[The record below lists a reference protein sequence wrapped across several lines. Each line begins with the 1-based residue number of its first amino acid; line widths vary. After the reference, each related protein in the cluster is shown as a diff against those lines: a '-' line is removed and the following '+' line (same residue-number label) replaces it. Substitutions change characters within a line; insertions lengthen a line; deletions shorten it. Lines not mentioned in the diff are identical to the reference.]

1 MNGKQIKV
9 TEYNLTFGSSAR
21 IVNILGLFKYKKN
34 NNLYVLYSD
43 LYNKYN
49 IIYYGNSHIK
59 ETTILSM
66 ESKNK
71 EDEEII
77 KEYIYKITNNENL
90 DDYEEI
96 SLDKIEG
103 IEIISSNKIE
113 IKKEILDSLIDKKIP
128 KKEEINN
135 KPKTKKKKKGKGI
148 IILLFLIIIGVGGYF
163 IYNNIINKEEVIKQM
178 ICITKY
184 NHDVLEATVNEELVL
199 NFDINDVLEK
209 KEITK
214 EYKFNNETEY
224 YNFINT
230 GNYYKYMPE
239 DTTEG
244 GWDKDDSNY
253 TYKTIEVERIKVD
266 YKEPTNYE
274 EVLSYYKNKN
284 YNCEEK
290 VIN

>member
-128 KKEEINN
+128 KEEEINN

>member
-266 YKEPTNYE
+266 YKEPTKYE